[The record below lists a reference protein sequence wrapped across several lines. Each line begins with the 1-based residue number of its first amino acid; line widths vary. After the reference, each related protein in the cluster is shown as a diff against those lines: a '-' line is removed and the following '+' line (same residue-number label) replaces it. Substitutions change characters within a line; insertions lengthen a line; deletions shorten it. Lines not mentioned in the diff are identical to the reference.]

1 MTSPESLYGE
11 IFDQATIDEALQGLG
26 TCNVLIAGRTG
37 VGKSTLINS
46 VFHGRMATTGHGEP
60 VTRTARLIR
69 KEGVPLGIWDTRG
82 LEMADFQ
89 ETLDELNQ
97 LVREQARDPDPEHHI
112 HVAWLCIHEDGR
124 RVQDAERDLCRTLS
138 ARMPV
143 LGIITKARSDEGF
156 RAEVQRLLPEARNV
170 VRVRAIAETL
180 DDGHTLEPMGLDDL
194 IEATLGLLPDGIRQ
208 AFVAA
213 QRVSLRQKRERAH
226 RCVWSWS
233 STAATAAATPIPFA
247 DAAVLVPIQIRMLA
261 RISAIYGLD
270 VTRAFLTKLV
280 FLMLGPAAMT
290 IGGRAIAA
298 SLLKLVPG
306 GGQVVSVIA
315 ATVAG
320 TLTFTLGEAYIAALD
335 RAFAKSKA
343 DTPEPAAIEAE
354 FKKRIRK
361 GIRKARRDT
370 RRARPRRGVRRLLQF
385 RRQSRPIP
393 DGDRQPS

>member
-1 MTSPESLYGE
+1 MTSPDHLQAMIDESLR
-11 IFDQATIDEALQGLG
+11 EALQGLG

-97 LVREQARDPDPEHHI
+97 LVEEQVRDPDAERHI
-112 HVAWLCIHEDGR
+112 HVAWLCVHEDGR
-124 RVQDAERDLCRTLS
+124 RVQAAERDLCRALS
-138 ARMPV
+138 ERMPV

-156 RAEVQRLLPEARNV
+156 RAEVQRLLPEVGNV

-194 IEATLGLLPDGIRQ
+194 IEATLGLLPEGIRQ

-226 RCVWSWS
+226 RCVWSS
-233 STAATAAATPIPFA
+233 AAAAATAGATPIPFA
-247 DAAVLVPIQIRMLA
+247 DAAVLVPIQVRMLA
-261 RISAIYGLD
+261 QISKIFGLHVTKSF
-270 VTRAFLTKLV
+270 VTRLV
-280 FLMLGPAAMT
+280 GLLGPATTAT
-290 IGGRAIAA
+290 GRAIVAG
-298 SLLKLVPG
+298 LLKLVPG
-306 GGQVVSVIA
+306 AGTVLGGAISA
-315 ATVAG
+315 ATAAAI
-320 TLTFTLGEAYIAALD
+320 TATLGEAYIAALD
-335 RAFAKSKA
+335 RVFAKSKV

-354 FKKRIRK
+354 FKKRIKR
-361 GIRKARRDT
+361 GIRKARRET
-370 RRARPRRGVRRLLQF
+370 RRARSRRGVRGLWPF
-385 RRQSRPIP
+385 RRRNRSIQ
-393 DGDRQPS
+393 DGDGNPY